1 MALLCGALMVSF
13 TSQLSAQR
21 ADLLEY
27 VGRQV
32 RDSALSD
39 DIVQEAY
46 LRFLIFETKPDNRV
60 TNAPALLRRISLN
73 LVRDHFRRTSRFP
86 FVELS
91 DTIPC
96 SHPTVD
102 QQLERRQLIELVADI
117 LKTMPRLRRAVFIR
131 RRVHGQSAG
140 EVAEALGLSS
150 SAVSNHVARA
160 ILDLDS
166 AIEKIEQRAG
176 PVRD

>member
-1 MALLCGALMVSF
+1 MAYL

-21 ADLLEY
+21 TDLLEY

-32 RDSALSD
+32 RDSALSE

-46 LRFLIFETKPDNRV
+46 LRLLTFEAKPDNTV
-60 TNAPALLRRISLN
+60 SNAPALLRRISLN
-73 LVRDHFRRTSRFP
+73 LVRDHFRRAARVP
-86 FVELS
+86 VVELS

-96 SHPTVD
+96 PMPTVD
-102 QQLERRQLIELVADI
+102 QQIERKQLIELVAGI
-117 LKTMPRLRRAVFIR
+117 LKGMPRLRREVFIR

-140 EVAEALGLSS
+140 DVARALGLSP
-150 SAVSNHVARA
+150 SAVSNHVTRA
-160 ILDLDS
+160 IFDLDL
-166 AIEKIEQRAG
+166 AIEKIEKRGG

>member
-1 MALLCGALMVSF
+1 MASHPAHLH
-13 TSQLSAQR
+13 AQR
-21 ADLLEY
+21 TDLLEY

-32 RDSALSD
+32 RDSALSE

-46 LRFLIFETKPDNRV
+46 LRFLIFEAKPDNMV
-60 TNAPALLRRISLN
+60 TNTSALLRRISLN
-73 LVRDHFRRTSRFP
+73 LMRDHFRRAARVRV
-86 FVELS
+86 VELS

-96 SHPTVD
+96 PMPAVD
-102 QQLERRQLIELVADI
+102 HQIERRQLIELVAGI
-117 LKTMPRLRRAVFIR
+117 LKTMPRLRRDVFIR

-140 EVAEALGLSS
+140 EVAEALRLSP

-160 ILDLDS
+160 ICDLDS
-166 AIEKIEQRAG
+166 AIEKIETRGG

>member
-1 MALLCGALMVSF
+1 MVSLA
-13 TSQLSAQR
+13 SQLNAQR
-21 ADLLEY
+21 TDLLEY

-32 RDSALSD
+32 RDSTLSE

-46 LRFLIFETKPDNRV
+46 LRLLTFEAKPDNTV

-73 LVRDHFRRTSRFP
+73 LLRDHFRRVARVP
-86 FVELS
+86 MVELS

-96 SHPTVD
+96 PQPAVD
-102 QQLERRQLIELVADI
+102 QQLERKQLIDLVAGI
-117 LKTMPRLRRAVFIR
+117 LKTMPRLRRDVFIR
-131 RRVHGQSAG
+131 RRVHGQAAS
-140 EVAEALGLSS
+140 EVAEALGLSP

-160 ILDLDS
+160 IFDLDS
-166 AIEKIEQRAG
+166 AIEKIEKRGG

>member
-1 MALLCGALMVSF
+1 MVS
-13 TSQLSAQR
+13 SPSHLSAQR
-21 ADLLEY
+21 TGLLEY

-32 RDSALSD
+32 RDSALSE

-46 LRFLIFETKPDNRV
+46 LRLLIFEAKPDNCV
-60 TNAPALLRRISLN
+60 KNTPALLRRISLN
-73 LVRDHFRRTSRFP
+73 LVRDHFRRAGRVP
-86 FVELS
+86 LVELS

-96 SHPTVD
+96 PHAAID
-102 QQLERRQLIELVADI
+102 QQLERKQLIELIAGI
-117 LKTMPRLRRAVFIR
+117 LKTMPYLRREVFIR

-140 EVAEALGLSS
+140 EVAQALNLSP

-160 ILDLDS
+160 IFDLDS
-166 AIEKIEQRAG
+166 AIEKIEKRGG